1 MIRGWIDADI
11 CVEVGLNYH
20 LYRYYLTN
28 INKELR
34 VQLTQV
40 RKYRRTYRKEQEIR
54 KIRRKISRN
63 PWLARTI
70 HARYTYTWW
79 GGGGHT
85 RTW

>member
-1 MIRGWIDADI
+1 MKAIHKALSNKKSKLKTRIVHLMIRGWIDADI

-40 RKYRRTYRKEQEIR
+40 RKYRCTYRKEQEIR

-63 PWLARTI
+63 P
-70 HARYTYTWW
+70 
-79 GGGGHT
+79 
-85 RTW
+85 